1 MKAKLIILTFGLII
15 FHSQIFS
22 SELRDSVIRASRVY
36 KTIDSLELKVD
47 IFYKESSLHKANNS
61 AIAFFHGGAWV
72 CGDRSDFYAASE
84 RYASKGMIA
93 FSFQYRFA
101 DHKKLTPIE
110 CLMDAKSA
118 IRWIRI
124 NAKDYN
130 IDVNKI
136 IASGQSAGG
145 HLAVCTA
152 MIDMYDDPKDDLNV
166 SSKPNVIVVWSAPFN
181 TTEDDWME
189 KILINRKSEIL
200 KIDPL
205 HNIKSGLPPMLA
217 FAGTEDKTVPYWTA
231 EQFLYYAKKAGNHME
246 LIRMEGKGHFF
257 DETCSKHAR
266 MFNDDIFIY
275 VDDFLKRNELM
286 NDD

>member
-1 MKAKLIILTFGLII
+1 MKIKI
-15 FHSQIFS
+15 FIFTLFSIFIHSQVFSYNSVDAIVHVSQIFKTV
-22 SELRDSVIRASRVY
+22 DS
-36 KTIDSLELKVD
+36 TELKVD

-61 AIAFFHGGAWV
+61 AIAFFHGGGWV
-72 CGDRSDFYAASE
+72 CGNRSDFYATSE

-93 FSFQYRFA
+93 FSFQYRLA
-101 DHKKLTPIE
+101 DQKKLTPIE

-145 HLAVCTA
+145 HLAVCTE
-152 MIDMYDDPKDDLNV
+152 MIDMYEEPNEDHTI
-166 SSKPNVIVVWSAPFN
+166 SSKPNAIVVWSAPFN

-200 KIDPL
+200 NIDPY
-205 HNIKSGLPPMLA
+205 HHIKSGLPPMLA
-217 FAGTEDKTVPYWTA
+217 FAGTEDRTVPYWIA
-231 EQFLYYAKKAGNHME
+231 EQFLYYTKKAGNHME
-246 LIRMEGKGHFF
+246 LIRLEGKGHFF
-257 DETCSKHAR
+257 DETCKKHAG
-266 MFNDDIFIY
+266 MFNDDIFTY
-275 VDDFLKRNELM
+275 VDEFLIRNTLM
-286 NDD
+286 SNE